1 MVEALKNLKEDDHEF
16 NQFCDF
22 LQEVSGITVAPGK
35 AYLVSTR
42 IRRIMQDYQFDN
54 LQQLLKELKGFN
66 RKLKQDVI
74 DAMTTNETFWFR
86 DQYPFDYFYNTLL
99 DQWNTDSLL
108 GHRPI
113 RIWSAAC
120 SSGQEPYSLSM
131 LVEEYKEKNHLSKKI
146 EIVGT
151 DLSSEILEKAKL
163 GEYDKLSISRGLSD
177 QRIAKFFTTTCQN
190 QWSVKQ
196 NVRKHI
202 KFQPINLLDSYIN
215 LGKFDIIF
223 CRNVLIYFNQETKT
237 DIIRR
242 MHQLLNKGGL
252 LCLGSS
258 ESLGDASSLFTMIN
272 CRPGLIYQAK

>member
-1 MVEALKNLKEDDHEF
+1 MVEALKNLNEDHQEF
-16 NQFCDF
+16 NQFCEY

-42 IRRIMQDYQFDN
+42 IRNIMLDYQFTSLD
-54 LQQLLKELKGFN
+54 QLLKELKGFN
-66 RKLKQDVI
+66 RKLRQEVI

-86 DQYPFDYFYNTLL
+86 DQYPFSYFTNTLL
-99 DQWNTDSLL
+99 RQWNNDK
-108 GHRPI
+108 HFDRKPI
-113 RIWSAAC
+113 RVWSAAC

-131 LVEEYKEKNHLSKKI
+131 LVEEYKEKNNLGKQV
-146 EIVGT
+146 EIVAT

-163 GEYDKLSISRGLSD
+163 GEYDKMSISRGLSD
-177 QRIAKFFTTTCQN
+177 ERINKFFTTTCQKR
-190 QWSVKQ
+190 WSIKQ

-202 KFQPINLLDSYIN
+202 KFQPINLLDSYMN

-237 DIIRR
+237 DIIKR
-242 MHQLLNKGGL
+242 MHQSLNQGGY

-258 ESLGDASSLFTMIN
+258 ESLGDASSLFNMVN
-272 CRPGLIYQAK
+272 CSPGLIYQAK